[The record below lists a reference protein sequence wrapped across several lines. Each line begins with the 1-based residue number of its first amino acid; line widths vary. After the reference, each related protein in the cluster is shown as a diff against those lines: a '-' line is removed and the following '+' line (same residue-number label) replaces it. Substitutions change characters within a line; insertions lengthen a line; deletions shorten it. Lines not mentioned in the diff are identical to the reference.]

1 MIKEDW
7 AINTLVVYSVCV
19 MDDDGELPVGDVRL
33 SAVDVRR
40 ILTKKDAI
48 RLAREMR
55 KAGNAVRV
63 VETKTTHTVVDEDEE
78 PT

>member
-19 MDDDGELPVGDVRL
+19 MDDDGELPAGDVRL

-40 ILTKKDAI
+40 ILTKK
-48 RLAREMR
+48 MR
-55 KAGNAVRV
+55 FVLHGKCVKRV
-63 VETKTTHTVVDEDEE
+63 TPCV
-78 PT
+78 